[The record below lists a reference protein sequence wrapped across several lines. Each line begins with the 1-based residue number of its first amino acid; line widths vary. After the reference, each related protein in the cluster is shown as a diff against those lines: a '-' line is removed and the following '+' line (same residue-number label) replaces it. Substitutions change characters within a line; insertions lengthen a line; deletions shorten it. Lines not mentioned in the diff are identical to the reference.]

1 MCNNLLYQTL
11 LNGSCE
17 LKRTMA
23 NPDDL
28 YLVDELKD
36 VSNLL
41 SNLQGIEDVEQ
52 NNRYR
57 HHTAQPLLEMH
68 IYAYQMHGWTYD
80 GESE

>member
-1 MCNNLLYQTL
+1 MMCNNLLYQTL

-28 YLVDELKD
+28 YLVDELND

-41 SNLQGIEDVEQ
+41 SNLQGI
-52 NNRYR
+52 
-57 HHTAQPLLEMH
+57 LK
-68 IYAYQMHGWTYD
+68 
-80 GESE
+80 

>member
-28 YLVDELKD
+28 YLVDELND
-36 VSNLL
+36 V

-52 NNRYR
+52 NNR
-57 HHTAQPLLEMH
+57 
-68 IYAYQMHGWTYD
+68 
-80 GESE
+80 SEFLK

>member
-28 YLVDELKD
+28 YLVDELND

-41 SNLQGIEDVEQ
+41 SHLQGIDE
-52 NNRYR
+52 
-57 HHTAQPLLEMH
+57 L
-68 IYAYQMHGWTYD
+68 I
-80 GESE
+80 S

>member
-28 YLVDELKD
+28 YLVDELND

-57 HHTAQPLLEMH
+57 HHTALPWLLS
-68 IYAYQMHGWTYD
+68 A
-80 GESE
+80 

>member
-23 NPDDL
+23 NPDDF
-28 YLVDELKD
+28 YLVDELND

-41 SNLQGIEDVEQ
+41 SNLQGIDEL
-52 NNRYR
+52 NF
-57 HHTAQPLLEMH
+57 L
-68 IYAYQMHGWTYD
+68 IYYLYF
-80 GESE
+80 